1 MESGTVW
8 SEMTGTVWSEMGGTV
23 WSVIANL
30 NRDNRKWLK
39 SRSIRYSGKPLGR
52 PPKIEKTAYQKR
64 KEKKE
69 QASRNH
75 IEGKFGQ
82 AKNGYNLNKIRA
94 RLKETSES
102 WICGIFFIMN
112 LTRLVKVHTSQL

>member
-1 MESGTVW
+1 MVYPEV
-8 SEMTGTVWSEMGGTV
+8 
-23 WSVIANL
+23 VIVDRLYL